1 MKLQPDRIQ
10 TLAVTGYGEGWIAVN
25 GEKFSHSIVLSS
37 LGLKR
42 EWNCTDPNLLS
53 EADFAELSEMGVEMI
68 IYGSGDKL
76 CFPRPEWL
84 KALFTKGIG
93 VESMDTRAACR
104 TYNILAAEGRK
115 VAAALLVQPQP
126 KTSESGL

>member
-25 GEKFSHSIVLSS
+25 GEKFTHSIVLSS
-37 LGLKR
+37 LGDKR
-42 EWNCTDPNLLS
+42 QWHCKDPAALGESN
-53 EADFAELSEMGVEMI
+53 FAEFCEMDIEMI

-84 KALFTKGIG
+84 RGLYAKGIG
-93 VESMDTRAACR
+93 VECMDTQAACR

-115 VAAALLVQPQP
+115 VAAALLVQPLQ
-126 KTSESGL
+126 TGDGS

>member
-25 GEKFSHSIVLSS
+25 GEKFTHSIVLSS
-37 LGLKR
+37 LGDKR
-42 EWNCTDPNLLS
+42 EWQCTDPNALS
-53 EADFAELSEMGVEMI
+53 DSIFAELAEMGVEMV

-84 KALFTKGIG
+84 SSLYKKGIG
-93 VESMDTRAACR
+93 LEAMDTRAACR

-115 VAAALLVQPQP
+115 VAAALLVQPITDSQD
-126 KTSESGL
+126 S

>member
-25 GEKFSHSIVLSS
+25 GEKFTHSIVLSS
-37 LGLKR
+37 LGDKR
-42 EWNCTDPNLLS
+42 EWHCTDPNALS
-53 EADFAELSEMGVEMI
+53 DSIFAELAEMGVEMI

-76 CFPRPEWL
+76 CFPRLEWL
-84 KALFTKGIG
+84 SSLYKKGIG
-93 VESMDTRAACR
+93 LEAMDTRAACR

-115 VAAALLVQPQP
+115 VAAALLVQPITDSQD
-126 KTSESGL
+126 S

>member
-25 GEKFSHSIVLSS
+25 GEKFTHSIVLSS
-37 LGLKR
+37 LGVNRK
-42 EWNCTDPNLLS
+42 WDCSDPGALS
-53 EADFAELSEMGVEMI
+53 EGDFAELAQMGVEMI
-68 IYGSGDKL
+68 IFGSGDKL

-84 KALFTKGIG
+84 SSLYSKGIG

-115 VAAALLVQPQP
+115 VAAALLVQAP
-126 KTSESGL
+126 

>member
-10 TLAVTGYGEGWIAVN
+10 TLAITGYGEGWIAVN
-25 GEKFSHSIVLSS
+25 GEKHTHSIVLSS

-42 EWNCTDPNLLS
+42 EWHCSDPLEMTDATFAQLS
-53 EADFAELSEMGVEMI
+53 ELGVEMI
-68 IYGSGDKL
+68 IYGSGKKL

-84 KALFTKGIG
+84 AALYAKGIG
-93 VESMDTRAACR
+93 VESMDTQAACR

-115 VAAALLVQPQP
+115 VAAALLVEPLHQ
-126 KTSESGL
+126 G